1 MRLEEGKLILSEA
14 ELAEVKKA
22 NVMAS
27 PSIAGLYLRSFL
39 RNKNLVEDLETQPDV
54 KFYTECVQAYR
65 RKNFEVK

>member
-1 MRLEEGKLILSEA
+1 MRLEEGKLILAEA

-39 RNKNLVEDLETQPDV
+39 RNKNLVEDLETQPDA

-65 RKNFEVK
+65 KKNFEII

>member
-22 NVMAS
+22 NMMAS

-54 KFYTECVQAYR
+54 KFYTECIQAYR
-65 RKNFEVK
+65 KKNFEVE

>member
-1 MRLEEGKLILSEA
+1 
-14 ELAEVKKA
+14 
-22 NVMAS
+22 MAS

>member
-1 MRLEEGKLILSEA
+1 MRLEEDKLILSEA

-22 NVMAS
+22 NMMAS

-39 RNKNLVEDLETQPDV
+39 RNKNLVEDLETQLDV

-65 RKNFEVK
+65 KKNFEVK